1 VATKRVVAWALGVI
15 LGISVGLPLVY
26 LGAAE
31 VNKVY
36 QQHQF
41 LRSFFMKCAKHEPF
55 VMGGRAYGCIL
66 APLEQFMGEQQEE
79 TPDKSKA

>member
-1 VATKRVVAWALGVI
+1 MNRRAVAWFLALCLGLTFVIPTVVLGVI
-15 LGISVGLPLVY
+15 
-26 LGAAE
+26 E

-41 LRSFFMKCAKHEPF
+41 LRGFFMKCAKHEPF
-55 VMGGRAYGCIL
+55 MMGGRAYGCVL
-66 APLEQFMGEQQEE
+66 APLEQFIGEQEE